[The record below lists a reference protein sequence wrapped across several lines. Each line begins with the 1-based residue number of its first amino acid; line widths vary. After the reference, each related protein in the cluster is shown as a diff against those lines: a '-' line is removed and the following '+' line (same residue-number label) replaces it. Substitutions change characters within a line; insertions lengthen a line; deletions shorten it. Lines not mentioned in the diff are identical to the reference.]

1 MKEGASWH
9 TLAAALLPAFDPFF
23 PMPSHSAASAGPV
36 TPAGTLSA
44 PRPASGPPPAPPS
57 GAAPGAHAGNAPKPP
72 GRHGRAPTLS
82 MAAWRQFLEVAL
94 PYWRGDRKK
103 TAWALMAVLI
113 ALMLLETQLAV
124 LLIDKSGEMTSALAA
139 RDSDRFWDAVQL
151 CLLVLAFA
159 VPVYV
164 FYYYVRDAFSNHW
177 RRWLT
182 HRFLDGYLGGR
193 RYYELGYGSGID
205 NPDQRIS
212 EDINSFTGRSVHFML
227 ILLGSLMQ
235 LVAFSAV
242 LWSIS
247 RVLVAFLAV
256 YAVLGT
262 FVALY
267 VFGAPL
273 IKLNFWQ
280 LRREADFRF
289 GLMRLRENAESIAFY
304 RGEAQERAQIDLRFE
319 DVFTN
324 YARMIKKQR
333 SLNLFQRSFSQLTVV
348 LPSVILANSVLT
360 GELEV
365 GRAIQAAGAF
375 AAVLGA
381 VALIVDNFESL
392 SRFVAGIDRLHAL
405 SKLVLGPDGMPVQ
418 ARTGRA
424 AGKSR
429 HAPSVPSRPPAK
441 PAPGSAAG
449 TGAMA
454 SSLAAGLPGAAAV
467 HTGTPPGMAAP
478 AKPTTQIALREGTRL
493 CMEGVTL
500 YTPQFGRLLVR
511 DLSLALEPGEA
522 LLITGPS
529 GCGKSSLLR
538 AIAGLWR
545 SGAGTIEHPPHARMF
560 FLPQRPYM
568 QHESLRS
575 QIIYPSRSTTLDDAA
590 LAQLLDQ
597 VQLSTLLERVGGLD
611 AVEDWEKLLS
621 VGEQQRLAFAR
632 VLVHRPAMVILDEAT
647 SALDSANEAAL
658 YQRLRASGATLVSIA
673 HRSAVLAHHTHVL
686 QLHGGGGWQLHA
698 AEGFDFNAAQEAA
711 PLQGSTGEVTA

>member
-1 MKEGASWH
+1 
-9 TLAAALLPAFDPFF
+9 
-23 PMPSHSAASAGPV
+23 
-36 TPAGTLSA
+36 
-44 PRPASGPPPAPPS
+44 
-57 GAAPGAHAGNAPKPP
+57 
-72 GRHGRAPTLS
+72 
-82 MAAWRQFLEVAL
+82 MAAWRQFLEVAM
-94 PYWRGDRKK
+94 PYWRGDHKK

-124 LLIDKSGEMTSALAA
+124 LLIEKSGEMTSALAA
-139 RDSDRFWDAVQL
+139 RDSDRFWNAVQL

-182 HRFLDGYLGGR
+182 HRFLDAYLGGR
-193 RYYELGYGSGID
+193 RYYELGYSSGID

-247 RVLVAFLAV
+247 RLLVAFLVV
-256 YAVLGT
+256 YAVVGT

-273 IKLNFWQ
+273 IRLNFLQ

-319 DVFTN
+319 DVFSN
-324 YARMIKKQR
+324 YARLIKKQR

-348 LPSVILANSVLT
+348 LPSLILASSVLS

-405 SKLVLGPDGMPVQ
+405 SKLVLAPDGTPLAELAKEKSKSKSKAKAEA
-418 ARTGRA
+418 ARTAKAAPASAFASDVPPVPAASHRA
-424 AGKSR
+424 AGAGVAPA
-429 HAPSVPSRPPAK
+429 HAS
-441 PAPGSAAG
+441 
-449 TGAMA
+449 
-454 SSLAAGLPGAAAV
+454 AAGLPP
-467 HTGTPPGMAAP
+467 HPSLPERP
-478 AKPTTQIALREGTRL
+478 AKKPTTQIGLHEGKRLR
-493 CMEGVTL
+493 MDGVTL

-511 DLSLALEPGEA
+511 DLTLALEPGEA

-545 SGAGTIEHPPHARMF
+545 SGSGTIEHPACEGMF

-568 QHESLRS
+568 QRESLRS

-590 LAQLLDQ
+590 LAQTLQQ
-597 VQLSTLLERVGGLD
+597 VQLGDLLERVGGLN
-611 AVEDWEKLLS
+611 AVEDWDKLLS

-632 VLVHRPAMVILDEAT
+632 ALVHRPAMVILDEAT
-647 SALDSANEAAL
+647 SALDSANETAL
-658 YQRLRASGATLVSIA
+658 YQRLRASGATLISIA

-698 AEGFDFNAAQEAA
+698 AKDFNFESVLEAKANGQANGQSNGQAGGGAMAAAA
-711 PLQGSTGEVTA
+711 TPGPTPVV